1 MIKPKAPMPIKNYS
15 DGRYLIDCDRLAAQL
30 DEVLLIDLRPAED
43 FALGHIKGA
52 KHLDLYAVSLND
64 TSPAPL
70 DSFLHMFNGPF
81 GARGVSRDQ
90 PVVIYDHESGERAA
104 RAVWLLSV
112 LDHPDVRLLDGGANA
127 WFKSGRSLA
136 RISEVAEPTPADKAP
151 PTPPPFRGG
160 RRLDYLATRFDVDRA
175 IDDETTVIIDV
186 RRVSEY
192 LGTEKRAS
200 RVGTI
205 PGAVHIFWRDH
216 LDETGALRSAEEVKT
231 LYESK
236 GVTPDKNIIVF
247 CQGGYR
253 SANTFIVL
261 SSLGCTRVRNYVGSW
276 AEWGN
281 RNDSRIELPTT

>member
-1 MIKPKAPMPIKNYS
+1 MSIKTYPDCK
-15 DGRYLIDCDRLAAQL
+15 YLTDCDGLDAQL
-30 DEVLLIDLRPAED
+30 NQVLLIDLRPAED

-52 KHLDLYAVSLND
+52 KHLDIYAVSLND

-70 DSFLHMFNGPF
+70 EAFLAMFNGPL

-112 LDHPDVRLLDGGANA
+112 LDHTDVKLLDGGVKAWNA
-127 WFKSGRSLA
+127 SGRPLS
-136 RISEVAEPTPADKAP
+136 RIGEVAAPVAPDHAP

-160 RRLDYLATRFDVDRA
+160 RRLEYLATRYDVDRA
-175 IDDETTVIIDV
+175 IDDKATVIVDV
-186 RRVSEY
+186 RRASEY
-192 LGTEKRAS
+192 QGAEKRAN

-205 PGAVHIFWRDH
+205 PGAVHVFWRDH
-216 LDETGALRSAEEVKT
+216 LDDSGALRPAKEVQA

-261 SSLGCTRVRNYVGSW
+261 ASLGFPRVRNYIGSW

-281 RNDSRIELPTT
+281 RDDSRIDLTGT

>member
-1 MIKPKAPMPIKNYS
+1 MPIKNYP
-15 DGRYLIDCDRLAAQL
+15 DARYLTDCEGLATQL

-43 FALGHIKGA
+43 FAFGHIRGA
-52 KHLDLYAVSLND
+52 KHLDIYALSLND

-90 PVVIYDHESGERAA
+90 TVVIYDHESGERAA

-112 LDHPDVRLLDGGANA
+112 LDHPDVRLLDGGVNA
-127 WFKSGRSLA
+127 WINSGRSLV
-136 RISEVAEPTPADKAP
+136 RIGEVAEPVPADQAP

-160 RRLDYLATRFDVDRA
+160 RQLDYLATRFDVDRA
-175 IDDETTVIIDV
+175 IDDKTTVIVDV
-186 RRVSEY
+186 RRASEY
-192 LGTEKRAS
+192 QGTEKRAN
-200 RVGTI
+200 RVGTV

-216 LDETGALRSAEEVKT
+216 LDESGALRPAEEVKA

-261 SSLGCTRVRNYVGSW
+261 ATLGYPRVRNYVGSW

-281 RNDSRIELPTT
+281 RDDLRIELPK